1 MQINWSIVSERR
13 QEYNFSQ
20 EVLARKAGVSKSFI
34 SRLENDRDNKQK
46 FNFLS
51 TLKVMN
57 VLDLQLE
64 DLVTYVSMRSNMSIL
79 DNLDKIR
86 EQGNLNLIDKTLNEL
101 SIAEWR
107 HSLKYSVYY
116 DWHKALWCIH
126 QEDYITASVHIDKAL
141 ERLRRIDSMNNIKI
155 NIYIAK
161 GYIEQ
166 LKGEDGGA
174 FYLRSEALYK
184 ENPTIINYRTRIR
197 LVYYIIKGYVI
208 QEEYDKARW
217 TGRMIMKFLNDNQS
231 IYMKKEIEN
240 LLKDIDE

>member
-86 EQGNLNLIDKTLNEL
+86 EQGNLKLIDKTIYEL
-101 SIAEWR
+101 SIVDWV
-107 HSLKYSVYY
+107 HLQNYSRNYSWYIDVMCIY
-116 DWHKALWCIH
+116 DN
-126 QEDYITASVHIDKAL
+126 E
-141 ERLRRIDSMNNIKI
+141 
-155 NIYIAK
+155 
-161 GYIEQ
+161 
-166 LKGEDGGA
+166 
-174 FYLRSEALYK
+174 
-184 ENPTIINYRTRIR
+184 
-197 LVYYIIKGYVI
+197 
-208 QEEYDKARW
+208 
-217 TGRMIMKFLNDNQS
+217 
-231 IYMKKEIEN
+231 
-240 LLKDIDE
+240 